1 MAQLTVPDDLSFNW
15 LIEKNN
21 NTTRN
26 LIDILSYVE
35 KHYTDCELYQYL
47 DEFSRKS
54 YIYEKQY
61 EAIYKT
67 LNTYQVYD
75 IDEKLFS
82 KYKEIFTKVIDFLKY
97 YKSTPVDEIIDNIVV
112 NIRREIGCY
121 NYSII
126 VGGSYVLKRV
136 EKHYGIEKDWTPG
149 DVDIYI
155 TGDIS
160 FNATKYIIERVFKN
174 FEIINIDKK
183 VSTIV
188 MPIHNI
194 KIQLIRL
201 TDNNKHK
208 TWRLSNDKNP
218 IYQLD
223 DTIDIS
229 ITKCFMYSK
238 TERFLLSDD
247 YITINYNDKLVIV
260 LHKDTKKDIKTDSLT
275 FYPIEEDTMLYKFRK
290 ERLKKYISRG
300 YTNVIYQPK
309 VLSTILEMY
318 QGQISLSIFT

>member
-1 MAQLTVPDDLSFNW
+1 MAQLTVPGDLSFNW
-15 LIEKNN
+15 LIEKKND
-21 NTTRN
+21 TTRN
-26 LIDILSYVE
+26 LIDILSYIE
-35 KHYTDCELYQYL
+35 EHYTDCELYYYL
-47 DEFSRKS
+47 DEVSRKN

-67 LNTYQVYD
+67 LNTYQMYD

-97 YKSTPVDEIIDNIVV
+97 YKSTPVDEIIDNIVH
-112 NIRREIGCY
+112 NIRKEVGCHY
-121 NYSII
+121 YSII

-136 EKHYGIEKDWTPG
+136 EKHYGTEKDWTPG
-149 DVDIYI
+149 DVDIFL
-155 TGDIS
+155 TGYIS
-160 FNATKYIIERVFKN
+160 FNATKHIIERVFKN

-183 VSTIV
+183 VSTVV
-188 MPIHNI
+188 MPFHNI

-201 TDNNKHK
+201 TDNIEHK
-208 TWRLSNDKNP
+208 TGQLLNDGNP

-238 TERFLLSDD
+238 TEKILLSDD
-247 YITINYNDKLVIV
+247 YITIDYNNKLVIV
-260 LHKDTKKDIKTDSLT
+260 LHKNTEKDIKTDSLT

-300 YTNVIYQPK
+300 YINVVYQPK

-318 QGQISLSIFT
+318 HNKMLLSIFT